1 MMEELAQI
9 LGFKVTMFCS
19 TVLYLLQYEL
29 FVAPD
34 GSYGQLEGEGEDSW
48 GGMVGE
54 LAAKRADIGLGAL
67 SVMAERETVIGTDL
81 LPFKHTLQF

>member
-1 MMEELAQI
+1 M
-9 LGFKVTMFCS
+9 
-19 TVLYLLQYEL
+19 QYEL

-67 SVMAERETVIGTDL
+67 SVMAERETVIGTAL
-81 LPFKHTLQF
+81 LPIKHNIHYLLKINDDFPKVEELRFG